1 MFAFHKNTKKLFAL
15 NIIPLVI
22 NHHLSKISVLQK
34 KKNKQTRLKKLECM
48 PIKG

>member
-34 KKNKQTRLKKLECM
+34 KQTNKQDLKS
-48 PIKG
+48 